1 MTEKAKKIKKRIEA
15 CVTLFGFEYRGIDG
29 NVDPYYVPEKKRQEY
44 LLFFDG
50 DEQTVYDIEDVM
62 NTPFIAGKT
71 LSEVADEIEITE
83 W

>member
-1 MTEKAKKIKKRIEA
+1 MTIQAQKIRNRIED
-15 CVTLFGFEYRGIDG
+15 CVTLFGFEYNGIEG
-29 NVDPYYVPEKKRQEY
+29 NVDPCYLPEEKRQEY
-44 LLFFDG
+44 LLYFNG
-50 DEQTVYDIEDVM
+50 EEQTVFDIEDVM